1 MCIAEEVVRTAPK
14 GSSPFFPRA
23 LLELQLGVMEIATAT
38 PMFQQATIQ
47 REGYMSAETRRRAAE
62 NAFQRAHEAGH
73 AVEQDDRFHAWIEE
87 WIAGHIEMPEV
98 ARRYRSLLSE
108 RSAKRQ
114 VRAAAPVVENIQDP
128 SGPETEQP
136 FDLET
141 EINQLMI
148 EDQHTPK
155 E

>member
-1 MCIAEEVVRTAPK
+1 
-14 GSSPFFPRA
+14 
-23 LLELQLGVMEIATAT
+23 MEIATAT
-38 PMFQQATIQ
+38 PMFSQAKLP
-47 REGYMSAETRRRAAE
+47 REGYMSAEIRRRAAE
-62 NAFQRAHEAGH
+62 NAFQRAREAGH

-87 WIAGHIEMPEV
+87 WISGHIEMPEV

-114 VRAAAPVVENIQDP
+114 VRAAAPVVENIENP

-141 EINQLMI
+141 EINRLMVK
-148 EDQHTPK
+148 DQQTPK